1 MEVKKNEEGR
11 GGGGERQWSS
21 SGASSAPS
29 SPACY
34 RSSLIA
40 CLIFILVIGIFIG
53 VVIAYLIQEPHYVI
67 ETVELKGLKYDA
79 VLQDENSAY
88 FIVLSSILKSKIK
101 NIFTASSIS
110 NHFTDCS
117 IVAYGNINGDVM
129 ATFRLVFRVSRIQQ
143 YSEDFVKGLLR
154 VGLKSSMQGKPLEVP
169 EFGQV
174 NTIILLGASGKSFYA
189 IGDEMLG
196 RCPANTFTCDNGECI
211 TKLNPECDFIP
222 DCEDGSDEAHCACG
236 TRPAM
241 GSRVVGGEDARKGEL
256 PWQVSLRF
264 YGQHTCGASIINERW
279 LVSAAHCFERDA
291 NPRGWTALV
300 GARLVSGEESES
312 QMINIKSVTVSP
324 NYNPITS
331 DSDVAV
337 LELDTPLT
345 FSSYIQPVCLPS
357 PSHVFMPGQSCV
369 VSGWGALHQ
378 FNFEVPS
385 ALQKAVVKIIDS
397 KVCNKSSVYRGAV
410 THNMMCAG
418 FLQGK
423 VDSCQGDSGGP
434 LVCEGAP
441 GRFFLAGVVSWG
453 VGCAQ
458 INRPGVYSR
467 VTRLRNWIL
476 RHADPT
482 LVSDYDQYFSSVSV
496 PTKEEA
502 FNISLVPS
510 TEAMEVSSAPI
521 LPVLNC
527 SEKFQCSSTF
537 CISNVNPECD
547 SVQDCPNGADERN
560 CDCGVRPALGS
571 ERIVGGVTA
580 RRGEWP
586 WIGSLQ
592 YQRLH
597 RCGATLIHKK
607 WLLTA
612 AHCFKNDPSP
622 TNWAVSLGSV
632 LRSGVG
638 ALILPIQRV
647 IIHPA
652 FNDTNMDH
660 DVALLELA
668 VPAPMSYTIQS
679 ACLPSPVHRFPK
691 NTECY
696 ITGWG
701 SMREGGSLT
710 NLLQKA
716 AVNIID
722 QTDCQQSYGNVL
734 TPSMMCAGFM
744 EGGRDTCLGDSGGPL
759 TCRHPFGQW
768 FIAGVT
774 SWGHGCG
781 RTGFPG
787 VYTRVTS
794 IRKWISM
801 HLPF

>member
-1 MEVKKNEEGR
+1 MEVKKD
-11 GGGGERQWSS
+11 GG
-21 SGASSAPS
+21 GASSAPS
-29 SPACY
+29 SSACS
-34 RSSLIA
+34 RSYPIIFLILF
-40 CLIFILVIGIFIG
+40 LIIGIFVG
-53 VVIAYLIQEPHYVI
+53 LVIAYLVQEQHYFM
-67 ETVELKGLKYDA
+67 ETVQLKGLKYDVA
-79 VLQDENSAY
+79 LQDENSG
-88 FIVLSSILKSKIK
+88 FSIVLSSVLQSKIK
-101 NIFTASSIS
+101 NVFTASAIS
-110 NHFTDCS
+110 HHYVDCS

-129 ATFRLVFRVSRIQQ
+129 ATFRLVFRVSKIQQ
-143 YSEDFVKGLLR
+143 YSDNFVQDLLR
-154 VGLKSSMQGKPLEVP
+154 AGLSSVMHGNPLEVP
-169 EFGQV
+169 GFGQISAIV
-174 NTIILLGASGKSFYA
+174 VLGASGKSFYV
-189 IGDEMLG
+189 IGDEMIA
-196 RCPANTFTCDNGECI
+196 RCPDNAFTCDNGECV
-211 TKLNPECDFIP
+211 TKINPECDFTP
-222 DCEDGSDEAHCACG
+222 DCADGSDEAHCACG

-241 GSRVVGGEDARKGEL
+241 GSRVVGGEDARQGEL
-256 PWQVSLRF
+256 PWQVSLRLH
-264 YGQHTCGASIINERW
+264 GRHTCGASVISERW
-279 LVSAAHCFERDA
+279 LVSAAHCFERD
-291 NPRGWTALV
+291 NDPREWTALV
-300 GARLVSGEESES
+300 GAQLVSGEELEAKI
-312 QMINIKSVTVSP
+312 INIKSLIVSP
-324 NYNPITS
+324 DYNPMTN
-331 DSDVAV
+331 DNDVTV
-337 LELDTPLT
+337 LELETSLT
-345 FSSYIQPVCLPS
+345 FSSRIQPVCLPS
-357 PSHVFMPGQSCV
+357 LSHVFVPGQSCM

-378 FNFEVPS
+378 FNTEVPS
-385 ALQKAVVKIIDS
+385 MLQKALVKIIDS

-458 INRPGVYSR
+458 VNRPGVYSR

-476 RHADPT
+476 SHTDPS
-482 LVSDYDQYFSSVSV
+482 LVQDYIQYV
-496 PTKEEA
+496 PTVPVPVTEVT
-502 FNISLVPS
+502 FNNVPAPR
-510 TEAMEVSSAPI
+510 TVAMDVSSALA
-521 LPVLNC
+521 LPVVNC
-527 SEKFQCSSTF
+527 SGNFQCSSTS
-537 CISNVNPECD
+537 CISKVNPECD
-547 SVQDCPNGADERN
+547 GVSDCPNRADERN
-560 CDCGVRPALGS
+560 CDCGLRPALGS
-571 ERIVGGVTA
+571 QRIVGGVTA

-597 RCGATLIHKK
+597 RCGATLIHNK

-612 AHCFKNDPSP
+612 AHCFKSDQSP
-622 TNWAVSLGSV
+622 INWAVSLGSV

-638 ALILPIQRV
+638 ALVIPIQRV

-652 FNDTNMDH
+652 FNGTNMDH

-679 ACLPSPVHRFPK
+679 VCLPSPVHHFLK
-691 NTECY
+691 NAECY

-722 QTDCQQSYGNVL
+722 QVDCQQSYGNVL
-734 TPSMMCAGFM
+734 TPNMMCAGFM

-759 TCRHPFGQW
+759 TCRQLSGQW

-781 RTGFPG
+781 RSGYPG

-794 IRKWISM
+794 ARKWISTYI
-801 HLPF
+801 PF